1 MQPCDQK
8 WEESMEMT
16 KVPHPSKKVNTAK
29 HRKSVIP
36 SINRIVSS
44 CSSIVFLYRNK
55 TLSGEG
61 ALGLIYKT
69 FHTLQVKADKYIF
82 LRELYFT
89 DIDLH
94 CAFVSKYLREVLPII
109 YTPVVGHVIS
119 NYCELI
125 KDDRG
130 NVIRYQPASEFAIDD
145 HEVITW
151 HMSYMEPIL
160 EKNFPK
166 GHNKTVMI
174 VTDSQ
179 AILGIGDQGYGGI
192 EICFGKGKVDTVGG
206 GVNPT

>member
-1 MQPCDQK
+1 M
-8 WEESMEMT
+8 
-16 KVPHPSKKVNTAK
+16 
-29 HRKSVIP
+29 IP

-44 CSSIVFLYRNK
+44 CSSIIFLYRNK

-61 ALGLIYKT
+61 ALGLVYKA
-69 FHTLQVKADKYIF
+69 FNDFQVKADKYIF

-94 CAFVSKYLREVLPII
+94 CAFVSKYLKEVLPII

-125 KDDRG
+125 KDDKG
-130 NVIRYQPASEFAIDD
+130 NVITYKPASELAIDD
-145 HEVITW
+145 HEVISW

-160 EKNFPK
+160 SKGFPK
-166 GHNKTVMI
+166 GHDKKVMI

-179 AILGIGDQGYGGI
+179 AILGIGD
-192 EICFGKGKVDTVGG
+192 
-206 GVNPT
+206 